1 MKAKMI
7 FIEGVD
13 RTGKGSLMQAIH
25 KETQYKHVVFDRGVI
40 SNIVYATV
48 NGRLTTDLM
57 RQYQSLEKQIAKSNH
72 VVIYLTCSTEVLKER
87 MENTNHE
94 YVDFDLHKK
103 VFEEVC
109 SSSPLNIK
117 VVDTSN
123 KTPEQ
128 IAKLLKEAEII

>member
-1 MKAKMI
+1 
-7 FIEGVD
+7 
-13 RTGKGSLMQAIH
+13 MQAIH
-25 KETQYKHVVFDRGVI
+25 KETQYKHVIFDRGII

-57 RQYQSLEKQIAKSNH
+57 RHYQNLEKQISQSNH

-103 VFEEVC
+103 LFEEVC